1 MIDRL
6 ALIAAIAAIAY
17 FIAPGLAQ
25 IIALASRARLF
36 RLLRERTGTPCAV
49 TGLADGKLVLA
60 TDKGAATLT
69 PRKTRF
75 ILLSGDGRPESL
87 PWDAILS
94 IDRELPA
101 SVIAPEK
108 WRTRRAVCVFHANP
122 ETLDMET
129 RRARI
134 AGYRERRVPV
144 TTPVKK
150 YAVAAGAF
158 AEFAV
163 FFESLREPGFAT
175 VSVLAL
181 VAACGKALPYCP
193 PGLFLTL
200 LAHAPYPE
208 RQKKSRRRA
217 AVGFLLMAIGVAL
230 NVAVIFFVIRQV
242 GFPFP

>member
-17 FIAPGLAQ
+17 FIAPGFARL
-25 IIALASRARLF
+25 IASARRARLF
-36 RLLRERTGTPCAV
+36 RLLRARTGTPCSV
-49 TGLADGKLVLA
+49 TGFAGGKLTIV
-60 TDKGAATLT
+60 TEKGEATLD

-75 ILLSGDGRPESL
+75 IVLSGDGCPESL
-87 PWDAILS
+87 GWDSIVS
-94 IDRELPA
+94 IDRGIQA

-108 WRTRRAVCVFHANP
+108 WRTRTVCVFHANP
-122 ETLDMET
+122 ETMDMDT
-129 RRARI
+129 RRSRV

-144 TTPVKK
+144 ATPVKK

-163 FFESLREPGFAT
+163 FFESLSEPGFAT
-175 VSVLAL
+175 ISVLAL

-200 LAHAPYPE
+200 LAHAPGAAG
-208 RQKKSRRRA
+208 QKKSRRRA
-217 AVGFLLMAIGVAL
+217 AVDFLLVAIGVAL

-242 GFPFP
+242 GFTLP

>member
-6 ALIAAIAAIAY
+6 ALIAAIAAFAY
-17 FIAPGLAQ
+17 FIVPGLAWV
-25 IIALASRARLF
+25 IAWASRARLF
-36 RLLRERTGTPCAV
+36 RLLRERTGTPCAM
-49 TGLADGKLVLA
+49 TGLAEGKLVIE
-60 TDKGAATLT
+60 TDKGTATLI

-75 ILLSGDGRPESL
+75 VLLSLDGRPDPL
-87 PWDAILS
+87 PWNAILS
-94 IDRELPA
+94 IDRGMPA

-108 WRTRRAVCVFHANP
+108 WRTRRAVCVIHASP

-129 RRARI
+129 RRSRV

-175 VSVLAL
+175 ISVLAL
-181 VAACGKALPYCP
+181 VAAGGKALPYCP
-193 PGLFLTL
+193 AGLFLTL
-200 LAHAPYPE
+200 LAHAPLGSG
-208 RQKKSRRRA
+208 QKKSRRRA
-217 AVGFLLMAIGVAL
+217 AVGYVLMAIGVAL